1 MRHGPS
7 LTLRIFAVYA
17 LFVVLAGWFVMR
29 TVLTEIKPVVRQST
43 EETLVDTANL
53 LAELVAPSLRDGTLE
68 QGDLPRLLAAYD
80 RREPHARIW
89 GLDKARV
96 SHRIYVTDAGGRV
109 LLDSAGSA
117 LGQDYSRWNDVHLTL
132 RGQYGARSTQEIA
145 GDEYS
150 TVMYVAAP
158 VRNGERII
166 GVVTVAKPNRSSQP
180 YIDAAQRHLLL
191 LGAGLVT
198 TGLAIGALLSWWIS
212 LSIRRLTSYAQGV
225 ARGER
230 VPVPQLPGD
239 ELSDLAG
246 ALDRMRAQLEGKAYV
261 ERYVQ
266 TLTHELK
273 GPLSGIRGAAEVLR
287 RELAPAER
295 ERFLGHID
303 TETARLQ
310 HMSERLLDL
319 AVIEQ
324 RRTLEERSVVD
335 LQALVEEVLASV
347 GPRADSAGV
356 VLVNDV
362 PASTSVNG
370 ERFLLRQ
377 ALANLV
383 DNALAFTPAGGRI
396 ATSARPI
403 EGSSPPALAVCVL
416 NDGEPIPE
424 FALSRL
430 TERFYSLP
438 RPATGRK
445 STGLGL
451 NFVQEVAELH
461 GGTLTVG
468 NVSGGVAAE
477 LRLPAS

>member
-1 MRHGPS
+1 
-7 LTLRIFAVYA
+7 
-17 LFVVLAGWFVMR
+17 MR
-29 TVLTEIKPVVRQST
+29 TVLTEIKPAVRQST

-53 LAELVAPSLRDGTLE
+53 LAELIAPSMRDGTLQ
-68 QGDLPRLLAAYD
+68 QGDLARLLSAFD

-96 SHRIYVTDAGGRV
+96 NHRIYVTDASGRV
-109 LLDSAGSA
+109 LLDSTGRAVGE
-117 LGQDYSRWNDVHLTL
+117 DYSRWNDVHLTL
-132 RGQYGARSTQEIA
+132 RGQYGARSTQEVPD
-145 GDEYS
+145 DEYS

-158 VRNGERII
+158 VRDDDRII

-191 LGAGLVT
+191 LGAGLVA
-198 TGLAIGALLSWWIS
+198 TGLAIGALLSGWIS

-239 ELSDLAG
+239 ELSGLAG

-287 RELAPAER
+287 RELAPPER

-310 HMSERLLDL
+310 HMSERLLDDREVEL
-319 AVIEQ
+319 
-324 RRTLEERSVVD
+324 RTLVD
-335 LQALVEEVLASV
+335 EVLSSYA
-347 GPRADSAGV
+347 PRAEGAHV
-356 VLVNDV
+356 VLVNEV
-362 PASTSVNG
+362 PKSASVNG

-383 DNALAFTPAGGRI
+383 DNALEFTPPGGRI
-396 ATSARPI
+396 VAAARGVG
-403 EGSSPPALAVCVL
+403 ESSTPTLAITVS
-416 NDGEPIPE
+416 NEGEPIPE
-424 FALSRL
+424 FALPRL

-438 RPATGRK
+438 RPSTGRK

-461 GGTLTVG
+461 GGSLAVG
-468 NVSGGVAAE
+468 NVTGGVVAE
-477 LRLPAS
+477 LRLPAT